1 MQTRKQ
7 QKQKK
12 SKKKSKKNRIR
23 DRNRLPKKLFISYN
37 FSLTQ
42 LLIPGPVPAAMPSDM
57 ETTRAGRPVDSK
69 FEGTTE
75 SNDDDDD
82 V

>member
-12 SKKKSKKNRIR
+12 SKKERIR

-75 SNDDDDD
+75 SNDDDD

>member
-1 MQTRKQ
+1 MKTSKQ
-7 QKQKK
+7 KNKNKNKKQKQ
-12 SKKKSKKNRIR
+12 KNRIR
-23 DRNRLPKKLFISYN
+23 DRNRLTKKSFISYN

-75 SNDDDDD
+75 STDDDD

>member
-1 MQTRKQ
+1 MQTS
-7 QKQKK
+7 KQKT
-12 SKKKSKKNRIR
+12 KKKTKKEQKNRIR
-23 DRNRLPKKLFISYN
+23 DRNRLTKKSFISYN

-75 SNDDDDD
+75 SNDDDD

>member
-1 MQTRKQ
+1 MKTSKQ
-7 QKQKK
+7 KNKNKKQKK
-12 SKKKSKKNRIR
+12 KQKNRIR
-23 DRNRLPKKLFISYN
+23 DRNRLTKKSFISYN

-42 LLIPGPVPAAMPSDM
+42 LLIPGPVPTAMPSDM

-75 SNDDDDD
+75 SNDDDD